1 MLFRS
6 MGEEDLLNV
15 HFLLP
20 QAKIVA
26 THMEAINHCLLTRR
40 ALREYVDANEISD
53 AVSIPQDGETVIF

>member
-1 MLFRS
+1 
-6 MGEEDLLNV
+6 LNV

-26 THMEAINHCLLTRR
+26 THMEALNHCLLTRR
-40 ALREYVDANEISD
+40 ALREYVDANEAGD